1 MHSECQ
7 KQKKIKS
14 SNKSEEGNSTYKG
27 TMTGI
32 KADILLDTAE
42 RKRKR
47 EDIFNMLKV
56 KNNCELRIHAK
67 FIKKMIY
74 K

>member
-14 SNKSEEGNSTYKG
+14 SNKSEEGNITYKG

-32 KADILLDTAE
+32 KADILLDKQKEKENGKISLT
-42 RKRKR
+42 
-47 EDIFNMLKV
+47 
-56 KNNCELRIHAK
+56 C
-67 FIKKMIY
+67 
-74 K
+74 